1 MRIFGLHT
9 GDRYCLL
16 FCHKSGTIVP
26 QPHKKCLW
34 KQTDKRNC
42 NTTDSKIR
50 NRHCKK
56 KSKCSCQKTQPYRRC
71 HRISTPFPKQKEK
84 NANFPRFQSSS
95 QNSLS
100 GEMLLYAN
108 CSKIHI
114 FNIRQRSPALYFN
127 RFARKTPTKI
137 QAETGI
143 LLFHT
148 RPTYTFLQF
157 MRFSPDSEDF
167 YMPKVQ
173 KLFWHPVIFHRRSS
187 DRVHRCHVPR
197 HQGTLPHLN
206 ADVPVLNYALNT
218 HQ

>member
-1 MRIFGLHT
+1 MAGT
-9 GDRYCLL
+9 VCC

-56 KSKCSCQKTQPYRRC
+56 NPNVPVRIHNHTVDATAYPHPSPNKKKKMQTFPVSKTAARTVFPVKCCYMRTVLKSIYLISGKDPLPYTLT
-71 HRISTPFPKQKEK
+71 SLQEK
-84 NANFPRFQSSS
+84 HPQ
-95 QNSLS
+95 
-100 GEMLLYAN
+100 
-108 CSKIHI
+108 
-114 FNIRQRSPALYFN
+114 
-127 RFARKTPTKI
+127 KI